1 MNPGSDVRLPVGMRV
16 RWVVLLWG
24 CCLLYAVVRYN
35 VFKGVEWIHLPLYI
49 VNKSFALSGVVFLS
63 LSYLVGKLFDPY
75 PGDSRRR
82 RAMAKFFG
90 LTGFALIAMHIFMG
104 FVMLS
109 PAYYEKFF
117 HESGKMNLT
126 GEMTFLFGVLAI
138 GCLFFPAVT
147 TLPYMY
153 EALGGPRWLRAQR
166 MGYWA
171 LALACGHTFAMG
183 WKGWFDVSTWPGSL
197 PPITLLGFLAALL
210 AVAVKLRL
218 LAQGRG
224 KTGGAVSGEWKT
236 DREGTE
242 SAEARSPEG

>member
-1 MNPGSDVRLPVGMRV
+1 MNPGSDVRLPAGLRV

-24 CCLLYAVVRYN
+24 GCLLYAIVRYN

-49 VNKSFALSGVVFLS
+49 VNKSFALSGVIFVA
-63 LSYLVGKLFDPY
+63 LSYLVGKLFDPC
-75 PGDSRRR
+75 PGDARRR

-147 TLPYMY
+147 TLPHMY

-183 WKGWFDVSTWPGSL
+183 WKGWFDLSTWPGSL

-218 LAQGRG
+218 LARGRG
-224 KTGGAVSGEWKT
+224 RASGE
-236 DREGTE
+236 E
-242 SAEARSPEG
+242 